1 MSGSFKPMSTK
12 AKPFSTKP
20 TIFQVVNHMVRLLG
34 ERTVPKRR
42 PMTNPAVTTAR
53 TPESPE
59 RSAGR

>member
-34 ERTVPKRR
+34 ESTVPNRR
-42 PMTNPAVTTAR
+42 PTMNPVVTTAS
-53 TPESPE
+53 TPESPA